1 MSRAPVPDQEV
12 PALKALIVGLCVLLV
27 MTPATAAANGQQ
39 ESARVKSGT
48 SKHAKSKPLTVEQ
61 KLALKVK
68 AARKYRGAV
77 RFFETRRALLTLSS
91 GKRAHALARAKHRLA
106 KTKREIRYYRQLVR
120 AREDLRLARRLAHAS
135 PKVAICEVFGRY
147 CDQALAVAWC
157 ESGHQTTARNG
168 QYLGLFQMGTYARQ
182 ISGHGDTAYEQ
193 ARAAYRFFVLSG
205 RDWSPWSCRWAAV

>member
-1 MSRAPVPDQEV
+1 
-12 PALKALIVGLCVLLV
+12 

-39 ESARVKSGT
+39 SSPRVKPGT
-48 SKHAKSKPLTVEQ
+48 SKQAKSKPLTLEQ
-61 KLALKVK
+61 KLAVKVK
-68 AARKYRGAV
+68 AARKYRGAI
-77 RFFETRRALLTLSS
+77 RFFKTRRALLVLSS
-91 GKRAHALARAKHRLA
+91 GKRAHGLARAKRQLA
-106 KTKREIRYYRQLVR
+106 KTKKEIRYYRHLIR
-120 AREDLRLARRLAHAS
+120 ARADLQLARRLSHAS

-182 ISGHGDTAYEQ
+182 IAGHGDTAYDQ

-205 RDWSPWSCRWAAV
+205 RDWSPWSCRWAAM

>member
-1 MSRAPVPDQEV
+1 
-12 PALKALIVGLCVLLV
+12 

-39 ESARVKSGT
+39 TNARVQPGT
-48 SKHAKSKPLTVEQ
+48 SKSAKPLTLEQ
-61 KLALKVK
+61 KLKLKLE
-68 AARKYRGAV
+68 AARKYRGAI
-77 RFFETRRALLTLSS
+77 RFFETHRSLANSS
-91 GKRAHALARAKHRLA
+91 GNHAHALARAKRLLVR
-106 KTKREIRYYRQLVR
+106 TKREIRYYRKRIR
-120 AREDLRLARRLAHAS
+120 ARADVQLARRLAHAS

-147 CDQALAVAWC
+147 CHQAIAVSWC

-205 RDWSPWSCRWAAV
+205 SDWSPWSCRWAAS

>member
-12 PALKALIVGLCVLLV
+12 TALKALIVGLCVLFV
-27 MTPATAAANGQQ
+27 MTPAVAAANGQQ
-39 ESARVKSGT
+39 TSARSNTGT
-48 SKHAKSKPLTVEQ
+48 SNSAKATSLTLAQ
-61 KLALKVK
+61 KLALKMK
-68 AARKYRGAV
+68 AARKYRSAI
-77 RFFETRRALLTLSS
+77 RILETRRSLAISS

-106 KTKREIRYYRQLVR
+106 KAEKEIHYYRRLIR
-120 AREDLRLARRLAHAS
+120 ARAELHQARRLAHAS

-182 ISGHGDTAYEQ
+182 ISGHGDSAYEQ
-193 ARAAYRFFVLSG
+193 ARAAYRFFVVSG
-205 RDWSPWSCRWAAV
+205 RDWSPWSCRWAAS